1 MSINSSPFHA
11 QSQVNYKLNYMPQD
25 FHYQEQSKEIYNNQ
39 MNNSMNLYNQYHSP
53 LSMSK
58 DEINPQLLPVL
69 SNKEKRNEIELNMLI
84 KKSENNS
91 SLELMKINIIKL
103 FEKQSR
109 LIIQITNPSDPLFLY
124 TLELSELEYQQLK
137 AEQSLLVDFQNF
149 PDFILKMFYFCKND
163 KDDIYTCVLNIGGQ
177 GENNFS
183 SNTSGILCIEEKTQ
197 YRKLNHLILKLQ
209 AANDTTLKKYLSDVS
224 KDYKEKY
231 ENILQKYNDLNQT
244 FDTFQKESVAL
255 KENYQK
261 SEFEHNTSMDNLLNE
276 KNKEINLIKE
286 NNFKEN
292 KKQLEKLEEEKNK
305 IINDLEKKISQLQG
319 VLDDATK
326 NKTQLEEHKL
336 KLEINQK
343 DLEGKFAISN
353 TELNAYKSE
362 ITNLRQENSD
372 LNQKCLNNE
381 KQLTEL
387 SFKNESIL
395 KQLEEK
401 NKSLENMKQLVD
413 SLNKQRDSNEDTIKS
428 LKASYNKLESK
439 LQLSIKEINK
449 ANDIIQRLQ
458 NEIKNQ
464 KSKYKSTKNELN
476 TQEQLINQ
484 KQMLLDEQN
493 KTINEMKRENEAKD
507 QEIMGLKNQINNYN
521 NKLNENEKLIE
532 ENKQMI
538 LYLNKNINE
547 NSNNPFRSRFNY
559 TSLDINNNNN
569 NLLNNG
575 SFGLGTNISND
586 INTNNLTNNLNN
598 NNNQFMTKTINAKNN
613 LDTNNNINTNLNIN
627 NYNNTNNNNIGF
639 GGNDTEANFG
649 IQSHTSNKQMSNN
662 NYLQNSLSSNMSGM
676 IMPETNFTGYQ
687 FNDKISGIAN
697 KYTNSNNAGLG
708 LGSGGLL
715 AHKYGGGSTTNSM
728 SVHNDNNINEKL
740 GMSGS
745 KNSEYNNIEEEYPR
759 TLAQPQSQIIR
770 K

>member
-11 QSQVNYKLNYMPQD
+11 QSQMNYKLNYIQQD
-25 FHYQEQSKEIYNNQ
+25 YLYQDQSKELQNNP
-39 MNNSMNLYNQYHSP
+39 MSSSMNLYNQYHSP

-58 DEINPQLLPVL
+58 DELKPQLFPVL
-69 SNKEKRNEIELNMLI
+69 SNKEKRNEIELNILI
-84 KKSENNS
+84 KKSESNS
-91 SLELMKINIIKL
+91 TIEKMKINIIKL

-109 LIIQITNPSDPLFLY
+109 LIIQITNPNDPLFLY

-137 AEQSLLVDFQNF
+137 SEQSLLVDFQNF
-149 PDFILKMFYFCKND
+149 PDFILKMFYFCKNE
-163 KDDIYTCVLNIGGQ
+163 KDDTFTCVFTIGGLN
-177 GENNFS
+177 ENNFS
-183 SNTSGILCIEEKTQ
+183 SNTSGILTVEEKTQ
-197 YRKLNHLILKLQ
+197 YRKLNHLILKFQ
-209 AANDTTLKKYLSDVS
+209 AANDNTLKKYLSDIS
-224 KDYKEKY
+224 KEYKDKY
-231 ENILQKYNDLNQT
+231 ENLYIKYNDLNQSY
-244 FDTFQKESVAL
+244 DNFQKEAAIL

-261 SEFEHNTSMDNLLNE
+261 SEYEHKTAIDNLLNE
-276 KNKEINLIKE
+276 KNNEINSIKE

-292 KKQLEKLEEEKNK
+292 KKELETLEAQKNK
-305 IINDLEKKISQLQG
+305 KINELENKISQLQG
-319 VLDDATK
+319 ILDDATK

-353 TELNAYKSE
+353 TELNVYKSE
-362 ITNLRQENSD
+362 ITNLRQENSE
-372 LNQKCLNNE
+372 LNQKCLNSE
-381 KQLTEL
+381 KQITEL
-387 SFKNESIL
+387 NFKNENIL

-428 LKASYNKLESK
+428 LKANNNKLESK

-493 KTINEMKRENEAKD
+493 RTIKEMKRENESKD

-547 NSNNPFRSRFNY
+547 NNNNPFRSRFNY
-559 TSLDINNNNN
+559 TSLEMNNNNN
-569 NLLNNG
+569 PLNNG
-575 SFGLGTNISND
+575 SFGLGMNNSNE
-586 INTNNLTNNLNN
+586 INSNNLNN
-598 NNNQFMTKTINAKNN
+598 NQYMTKNINSMNIKPN
-613 LDTNNNINTNLNIN
+613 LEDNNNINTNLNIN
-627 NYNNTNNNNIGF
+627 NLNKYNNNF
-639 GGNDTEANFG
+639 DGNDIDNQYG
-649 IQSHTSNKQMSNN
+649 IQSQTSNKPQG
-662 NYLQNSLSSNMSGM
+662 NYFQTSLSSNTSGM
-676 IMPETNFTGYQ
+676 IMPETNFTGYK
-687 FNDKISGIAN
+687 FNDKVGGITN
-697 KYTNSNNAGLG
+697 KYMSNNTGLG
-708 LGSGGLL
+708 LGSGGSLL
-715 AHKYGGGSTTNSM
+715 AHKYGGSVTNSM
-728 SVHNDNNINEKL
+728 SVHNDNNNSDKFGL
-740 GMSGS
+740 SGS
-745 KNSEYNNIEEEYPR
+745 KNNEYNNIEEEYPR

>member
-11 QSQVNYKLNYMPQD
+11 QSQMNYKLNYIQQD
-25 FHYQEQSKEIYNNQ
+25 YLYQDQSKELQNNP
-39 MNNSMNLYNQYHSP
+39 MSSSMNLYNQYHSP

-58 DEINPQLLPVL
+58 DELKPQMFPVL
-69 SNKEKRNEIELNMLI
+69 SNKEKRNEIELNILI
-84 KKSENNS
+84 KKSESNS
-91 SLELMKINIIKL
+91 TIEKMKINIIKL

-109 LIIQITNPSDPLFLY
+109 LIIQITNPNDPLFLY

-137 AEQSLLVDFQNF
+137 SEQSLLVDFQNF
-149 PDFILKMFYFCKND
+149 PDFILKMFYFCKNE
-163 KDDIYTCVLNIGGQ
+163 KDDTFTCVFTIGGLN
-177 GENNFS
+177 ENNFS
-183 SNTSGILCIEEKTQ
+183 SNTSGILTVEEKTQ
-197 YRKLNHLILKLQ
+197 YRKLNHLILKFQ
-209 AANDTTLKKYLSDVS
+209 AANDNTLKKYLSDIS
-224 KDYKEKY
+224 KEYKDKY
-231 ENILQKYNDLNQT
+231 ENLYIKYNDLNQSY
-244 FDTFQKESVAL
+244 DNFQKEAAIL

-261 SEFEHNTSMDNLLNE
+261 SEYEHKTAMDNLLNE
-276 KNKEINLIKE
+276 KNNEINSIKE

-292 KKQLEKLEEEKNK
+292 KKELETLEAQKNK
-305 IINDLEKKISQLQG
+305 KINELENKISQLQG
-319 VLDDATK
+319 ILDDATK

-353 TELNAYKSE
+353 TELNVYKSE
-362 ITNLRQENSD
+362 ITNLRQENSE
-372 LNQKCLNNE
+372 LNQKCLNSE
-381 KQLTEL
+381 KQITEL
-387 SFKNESIL
+387 NFKNENIL

-428 LKASYNKLESK
+428 LKANNNKLESK

-493 KTINEMKRENEAKD
+493 RTIKEMKRENESKD

-547 NSNNPFRSRFNY
+547 NNNNPFRSRFNY
-559 TSLDINNNNN
+559 TSLEMNNNNN
-569 NLLNNG
+569 PLNNG
-575 SFGLGTNISND
+575 SFGLGMNNSNE
-586 INTNNLTNNLNN
+586 INSNNLNN
-598 NNNQFMTKTINAKNN
+598 NQYMTKNINSMNIKPN
-613 LDTNNNINTNLNIN
+613 LEDNNNINTNLNIN
-627 NYNNTNNNNIGF
+627 NLNKYNNNF
-639 GGNDTEANFG
+639 DGNDIDNQYG
-649 IQSHTSNKQMSNN
+649 IQSQTSNKPQG
-662 NYLQNSLSSNMSGM
+662 NYFQTSLSSNTSGM
-676 IMPETNFTGYQ
+676 IMPETNFTGYK
-687 FNDKISGIAN
+687 FNDKVGGITN
-697 KYTNSNNAGLG
+697 KYMSNNTGLG
-708 LGSGGLL
+708 LGSGGSLL
-715 AHKYGGGSTTNSM
+715 AHKYGGSVTNSM
-728 SVHNDNNINEKL
+728 SVHNDNNNSEKFGL
-740 GMSGS
+740 SGS
-745 KNSEYNNIEEEYPR
+745 KNNEYNNIEEEYPR

>member
-11 QSQVNYKLNYMPQD
+11 QSQMNYKLNYIQQD
-25 FHYQEQSKEIYNNQ
+25 YLYQDQSKELQNNP
-39 MNNSMNLYNQYHSP
+39 MSSSMNLYNQYHSP

-58 DEINPQLLPVL
+58 DELKPQLFPVL
-69 SNKEKRNEIELNMLI
+69 SNKEKRNEIELNILI
-84 KKSENNS
+84 KKSESNS
-91 SLELMKINIIKL
+91 TIEKMKINIIKL

-109 LIIQITNPSDPLFLY
+109 LIIQITNPNDPLFLY

-137 AEQSLLVDFQNF
+137 SEQSLLVDFQNF
-149 PDFILKMFYFCKND
+149 PDFILKMFYFCKNE
-163 KDDIYTCVLNIGGQ
+163 KDDTFTCVFTIGGLN
-177 GENNFS
+177 ENNFS
-183 SNTSGILCIEEKTQ
+183 SNTSGILTVEEKTQ
-197 YRKLNHLILKLQ
+197 YRKLNHLILKFQ
-209 AANDTTLKKYLSDVS
+209 AANDNTLKKYLSDIS
-224 KDYKEKY
+224 KEYKDKY
-231 ENILQKYNDLNQT
+231 ENLYIKYNDLNQSY
-244 FDTFQKESVAL
+244 DNFQKEAAIL

-261 SEFEHNTSMDNLLNE
+261 SEYEHKTVIDNLLNE
-276 KNKEINLIKE
+276 KNNEINSIKE

-292 KKQLEKLEEEKNK
+292 KKELETLEAQKNK
-305 IINDLEKKISQLQG
+305 KINELENKISQLQG
-319 VLDDATK
+319 ILDDATK

-353 TELNAYKSE
+353 TELNVYKSE
-362 ITNLRQENSD
+362 ITNLRQENSE
-372 LNQKCLNNE
+372 LNQKCLNSE
-381 KQLTEL
+381 KQITEL
-387 SFKNESIL
+387 NFKNENIL

-428 LKASYNKLESK
+428 LKANNNKLESK

-493 KTINEMKRENEAKD
+493 RTIKEMKRENESKD

-547 NSNNPFRSRFNY
+547 NNNNPFRSRFNY
-559 TSLDINNNNN
+559 TSLEMNNNNN
-569 NLLNNG
+569 PLNNG
-575 SFGLGTNISND
+575 SFGLGMNNSNE
-586 INTNNLTNNLNN
+586 INSNNLNN
-598 NNNQFMTKTINAKNN
+598 NQYMTKNINSMNIKPN
-613 LDTNNNINTNLNIN
+613 LEDNNNINTNLNIN
-627 NYNNTNNNNIGF
+627 NLNKYNNNF
-639 GGNDTEANFG
+639 DGNDIDNQYG
-649 IQSHTSNKQMSNN
+649 IQSQTSNKPQG
-662 NYLQNSLSSNMSGM
+662 NYFQTSLSSNTSGM
-676 IMPETNFTGYQ
+676 IMPETNFTGYK
-687 FNDKISGIAN
+687 FNDKVGGITN
-697 KYTNSNNAGLG
+697 KYMSNNTGLG
-708 LGSGGLL
+708 LGSGGSLL
-715 AHKYGGGSTTNSM
+715 AHKYGGSVTNSM
-728 SVHNDNNINEKL
+728 SVHNDNNNSDKFGL
-740 GMSGS
+740 SGS
-745 KNSEYNNIEEEYPR
+745 KNNEYNNIEEEYPR

>member
-11 QSQVNYKLNYMPQD
+11 QSQMNYKLNYIQQD
-25 FHYQEQSKEIYNNQ
+25 YLYQDQSKELQNNP
-39 MNNSMNLYNQYHSP
+39 MSSSMNLYNQYHSP

-58 DEINPQLLPVL
+58 DELKPQLFPVL
-69 SNKEKRNEIELNMLI
+69 SNKEKRNEIELNILI
-84 KKSENNS
+84 KKSESNS
-91 SLELMKINIIKL
+91 TIEKMKINIIKL

-109 LIIQITNPSDPLFLY
+109 LIIQITNPNDPLFLY

-137 AEQSLLVDFQNF
+137 SEQSLLVDFQNF
-149 PDFILKMFYFCKND
+149 PDFILKMFYFCKNE
-163 KDDIYTCVLNIGGQ
+163 KDDTFTCVFTIGGLN
-177 GENNFS
+177 ENNFS
-183 SNTSGILCIEEKTQ
+183 SNTSGILTVEEKTQ
-197 YRKLNHLILKLQ
+197 YRKLNHLILKFQ
-209 AANDTTLKKYLSDVS
+209 AANDNTLKKYLSDIS
-224 KDYKEKY
+224 KEYKDKY
-231 ENILQKYNDLNQT
+231 ENLYIKYNDLNQSY
-244 FDTFQKESVAL
+244 DNFQKEAAIL

-261 SEFEHNTSMDNLLNE
+261 SEYEHKTVIDNLLNE
-276 KNKEINLIKE
+276 KNNEINSIKE

-292 KKQLEKLEEEKNK
+292 KKELETLEAQKNK
-305 IINDLEKKISQLQG
+305 KINELENKISQLQG
-319 VLDDATK
+319 ILDDATK

-353 TELNAYKSE
+353 TELNVYKSE
-362 ITNLRQENSD
+362 ITNLRQENSE
-372 LNQKCLNNE
+372 LNQKCLNSE
-381 KQLTEL
+381 KQITEL
-387 SFKNESIL
+387 NYKNENIL

-428 LKASYNKLESK
+428 LKANNNKLESK

-493 KTINEMKRENEAKD
+493 RTIKEMKRENESKD

-547 NSNNPFRSRFNY
+547 NNNNPFRSRFNY
-559 TSLDINNNNN
+559 TSLEMNNNNN
-569 NLLNNG
+569 PLNNG
-575 SFGLGTNISND
+575 SFGLGMNNSNE
-586 INTNNLTNNLNN
+586 INSNNLNN
-598 NNNQFMTKTINAKNN
+598 NQYMTKNINSMNIKPN
-613 LDTNNNINTNLNIN
+613 LEDNNNINTNLNIN
-627 NYNNTNNNNIGF
+627 NLNKYNNNF
-639 GGNDTEANFG
+639 DGNDIDNQYG
-649 IQSHTSNKQMSNN
+649 IQSQTSNKPQG
-662 NYLQNSLSSNMSGM
+662 NYFQTSLSSNTSGM
-676 IMPETNFTGYQ
+676 IMPETNFTGYK
-687 FNDKISGIAN
+687 FNDKVGGITN
-697 KYTNSNNAGLG
+697 KYMSNNTGLG
-708 LGSGGLL
+708 LGSGGSLL
-715 AHKYGGGSTTNSM
+715 AHKYGGSVTNSM
-728 SVHNDNNINEKL
+728 SVHNDNNNSDKFGL
-740 GMSGS
+740 SGS
-745 KNSEYNNIEEEYPR
+745 KNNEYNNIEEEYPR